1 MNARISVLA
10 AGAAALTVVGWAAG
24 GSAHEAA
31 LASAARPA
39 GIDNFVLAD
48 SERVSHELYRMRDAK
63 VVVLVT
69 QANGCPIV
77 RNLAPPLREL
87 TAKYEGRGV
96 RFLMLNSAIQ
106 DSVEAIAKEKAEF
119 AFDAPILKDA
129 DQRVGEQLGV
139 TRTAE
144 FIVVDPKTWE
154 IAYRGPLDDRLDYG
168 SQKARADHTW
178 AADAIDATLAG
189 RPAVAATKQ
198 TAGCLID
205 FPNRGKRA
213 PGAEGR

>member
-1 MNARISVLA
+1 MNKRISMLA
-10 AGAAALTVVGWAAG
+10 AAVAAVATGWAAA
-24 GSAHEAA
+24 GSAREAA
-31 LASAARPA
+31 PAVAARPDTVA
-39 GIDNFVLAD
+39 NFVLTDTEGA
-48 SERVSHELYRMRDAK
+48 RHELYRLGDAK
-63 VVVLVT
+63 VVVLIT

-87 TAKYEGRGV
+87 RAKYDAQGV

-106 DSVEAIAKEKAEF
+106 DGVDSIAKERAEF
-119 AFDAPILKDA
+119 AFAAPILKDA

-144 FIVVDPKTWE
+144 FIVVDPRTWK
-154 IAYRGPLDDRLDYG
+154 IVYRGPLDDRLDYG
-168 SQKARADHTW
+168 SQKAKADHTW
-178 AADAIDATLAG
+178 AADAIEAVIAG
-189 RPAVAATKQ
+189 RPAVAATRP

-213 PGAEGR
+213 KSS

>member
-1 MNARISVLA
+1 MRARISVLVASAAAVVLAGWATSGSAREA
-10 AGAAALTVVGWAAG
+10 AGAN
-24 GSAHEAA
+24 
-31 LASAARPA
+31 AARPV

-48 SERVSHELYRMRDAK
+48 TDRVSHELYRMGDAK

-87 TAKYEGRGV
+87 TAKYEGQGV

-106 DSVEAIAKEKAEF
+106 DSVESIAKERAEF

-144 FIVVDPKTWE
+144 FIVVDPKTWK

-168 SQKARADHTW
+168 TQKARADHTW
-178 AADAIDATLAG
+178 AANAIDATLAG
-189 RPAVAATKQ
+189 RPAVAATKP

-213 PGAEGR
+213 PSAGGR